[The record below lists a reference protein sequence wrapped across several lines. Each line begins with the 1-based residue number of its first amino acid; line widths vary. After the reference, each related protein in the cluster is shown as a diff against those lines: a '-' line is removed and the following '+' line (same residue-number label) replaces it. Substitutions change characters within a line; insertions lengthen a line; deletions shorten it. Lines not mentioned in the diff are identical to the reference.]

1 MKKYALLLALALA
14 AGAVTAQTAP
24 KLDIYGKVQLWEE
37 SYKSGTTNS
46 YTKLTN
52 DSSRIGFKL
61 TDDVGD
67 GLTAGFQLET
77 GVSMDAPAAT
87 TLGDRISILS
97 LGLKDVGTLGVG
109 RHKHSAQVLLD
120 DFAIWPTSY
129 AWQADTTHSAQGV
142 RIQNAMFF
150 KTAPVAG
157 FTARYEFAN
166 AEAANTNN
174 VQSAGLNYE
183 KGPFSAGVAYYNN
196 ADSTSTTNSVGAKY
210 KFATGTTVSGIYS
223 DDKVSSVSTT
233 ASTIGASQTFGKAT
247 VLASY
252 GKINTGDT
260 ASAVGVAYAMNK
272 ALTFHARAGFI
283 DATTDITQYG
293 VGAQYNF

>member
-14 AGAVTAQTAP
+14 ASAASAQTAP

-61 TDDVGD
+61 TDDIGD

-109 RHKHSAQVLLD
+109 RHKHSVQVLLD

-129 AWQADTTHSAQGV
+129 VWQADTTHSAQGV
-142 RIQNAMFF
+142 RIQNAMFL

-166 AEAANTNN
+166 AEATDTNN
-174 VQSAGLNYE
+174 VQSYGLNYAN
-183 KGPFSAGVAYYNN
+183 GPFSAGAAYYTS
-196 ADSTSTTNSVGAKY
+196 ATGTSTTANYGAKY
-210 KFATGTTVSGIYS
+210 KFATKTTVSGIYS
-223 DDKVSSVSTT
+223 NDTVSSVSTN
-233 ASTIGASQTFGKAT
+233 ASTIGVSQEFGKAT

-260 ASAVGVAYAMNK
+260 ASAVGVSYAMNK

-283 DATTDITQYG
+283 EATTDITQYG

>member
-14 AGAVTAQTAP
+14 ASAVSAQTAP
-24 KLDIYGKVQLWEE
+24 KLDIYGKVQMWQE
-37 SYKSGTTNS
+37 SYKSGTTDS

-61 TDDVGD
+61 TDDIGD

-77 GVSMDAPAAT
+77 GVAMDAPAAT

-109 RHKHSAQVLLD
+109 RHKHSVQVLLD

-142 RIQNAMFF
+142 RIQNAMFL

-166 AEAANTNN
+166 AEATDTNN
-174 VQSAGLNYE
+174 VQGYGLNYAT
-183 KGPFSAGVAYYNN
+183 GPFSAAVAYYNN
-196 ADSTSTTNSVGAKY
+196 ATGTSTTTNYGAKY
-210 KFATGTTVSGIYS
+210 KFGSGFTISGIYS

-247 VLASY
+247 VLSSY